1 MTATLIIK
9 HNKVKTV
16 YKTAYLSV
24 HISRNYNRHKTDC
37 RKKQQQPTTTKPTPT
52 PPKHWVET
60 GRQNTEV
67 SQYIK

>member
-37 RKKQQQPTTTKPTPT
+37 RKKQTKTNHDKTNTNTT
-52 PPKHWVET
+52 ET
-60 GRQNTEV
+60 LGRDGPAEYR
-67 SQYIK
+67 S